1 MILHSGSGLMVVA
14 CRPSRAFLVRP
25 NCLSSSTNTEQLRS
39 QLDQLHTEAETTRA
53 KASSAR
59 LRLLRLSEA
68 AEKLKRQAAINVHRG
83 KESDAREL
91 LFQKKKVMQAMEKS
105 KNRIELLD
113 ELCTKLNEAI
123 SVKETQL
130 IGNVAL
136 DLEVDLEDPSGL
148 VRIVS
153 PKKRVQEEK
162 DEDKDFDPNAPK
174 PGDNGSQVLQFSE
187 ASPLVGEE
195 MDCQGSVG
203 LYIDTEDNK
212 TNSWREISSFSG
224 FLENL
229 DQQLNDIESE
239 LVTILNVSSLLLD
252 NKEKPKNVK
261 VQQAMELL
269 ESVRSIRESRISCS
283 PQWTAVKVCLY
294 GYGSS
299 TPENSE
305 GIVDAKALA

>member
-1 MILHSGSGLMVVA
+1 MIFHSGSGSMVVA
-14 CRPSRAFLVRP
+14 CRPFVCRAFLVRP
-25 NCLSSSTNTEQLRS
+25 NCLSSNTNTELLRS

-68 AEKLKRQAAINVHRG
+68 AEKLKRQAAINVHSG
-83 KESDAREL
+83 KENDAREL
-91 LFQKKKVMQAMEKS
+91 LFQKKKVMQAMENS

-113 ELCTKLNEAI
+113 ELCAKLNEAI

-153 PKKRVQEEK
+153 PKRRVEEEK

-174 PGDNGSQVLQFSE
+174 PGDNASQVLQFSDNSH
-187 ASPLVGEE
+187 ASPLVGKE

-212 TNSWREISSFSG
+212 NNGSGEISSFSG

-239 LVTILNVSSLLLD
+239 LVTILNVSTLILD
-252 NKEKPKNVK
+252 NKEKPKNLK

-269 ESVRSIRESRISCS
+269 ESVCSIRGRIMDFMQSTVESS
-283 PQWTAVKVCLY
+283 
-294 GYGSS
+294 
-299 TPENSE
+299 
-305 GIVDAKALA
+305 

>member
-1 MILHSGSGLMVVA
+1 MILHCGSGSMVLA
-14 CRPSRAFLVRP
+14 RRPFVCRAFLVRP
-25 NCLSSSTNTEQLRS
+25 NCLSSNTNTEQLRF

-68 AEKLKRQAAINVHRG
+68 AEKLKRQAAINVHSG
-83 KESDAREL
+83 KEKDAREL

-136 DLEVDLEDPSGL
+136 DLDVDLEDPSGL

-153 PKKRVQEEK
+153 PKKRVEEEK
-162 DEDKDFDPNAPK
+162 DDDQDFDPNAPK
-174 PGDNGSQVLQFSE
+174 PGDNGNQVLQFSDNSQ
-187 ASPLVGEE
+187 ASSLVGQE

-203 LYIDTEDNK
+203 LYMDTEDNK
-212 TNSWREISSFSG
+212 NNGSREISSFSG

-229 DQQLNDIESE
+229 EQQLNDIESE
-239 LVTILNVSSLLLD
+239 LVTILNVSTLILD
-252 NKEKPKNVK
+252 NKEKPKKLKGAASNGT
-261 VQQAMELL
+261 
-269 ESVRSIRESRISCS
+269 SRECS
-283 PQWTAVKVCLY
+283 QH
-294 GYGSS
+294 
-299 TPENSE
+299 
-305 GIVDAKALA
+305 

>member
-14 CRPSRAFLVRP
+14 CSPFVSRAFLVRP

-39 QLDQLHTEAETTRA
+39 QLDQLHTEFETTRA

-105 KNRIELLD
+105 KNRIELLV
-113 ELCTKLNEAI
+113 ELCTKLNGAI

-174 PGDNGSQVLQFSE
+174 PGDNGSQVLQFSDNSQ

-195 MDCQGSVG
+195 MDCQGSV
-203 LYIDTEDNK
+203 
-212 TNSWREISSFSG
+212 
-224 FLENL
+224 

-239 LVTILNVSSLLLD
+239 LVTILNVSSLILD

-269 ESVRSIRESRISCS
+269 ESVRGIRGRI
-283 PQWTAVKVCLY
+283 A
-294 GYGSS
+294 
-299 TPENSE
+299 
-305 GIVDAKALA
+305 DFM

>member
-1 MILHSGSGLMVVA
+1 MVDLVQGHEILFYH
-14 CRPSRAFLVRP
+14 
-25 NCLSSSTNTEQLRS
+25 TIRS
-39 QLDQLHTEAETTRA
+39 
-53 KASSAR
+53 
-59 LRLLRLSEA
+59 
-68 AEKLKRQAAINVHRG
+68 
-83 KESDAREL
+83 
-91 LFQKKKVMQAMEKS
+91 LFRFQ
-105 KNRIELLD
+105 
-113 ELCTKLNEAI
+113 AI

-174 PGDNGSQVLQFSE
+174 PGDNRSQVLQFSE

-212 TNSWREISSFSG
+212 TNSWSEISSFSG

-229 DQQLNDIESE
+229 DHQLNDIESE
-239 LVTILNVSSLLLD
+239 LVTILNVSSLILD

-269 ESVRSIRESRISCS
+269 ESVCSIRGR
-283 PQWTAVKVCLY
+283 
-294 GYGSS
+294 
-299 TPENSE
+299 
-305 GIVDAKALA
+305 

>member
-195 MDCQGSVG
+195 MDCQGSV
-203 LYIDTEDNK
+203 
-212 TNSWREISSFSG
+212 
-224 FLENL
+224 

-239 LVTILNVSSLLLD
+239 LVTILNVSSLILD

-269 ESVRSIRESRISCS
+269 ESVRSIRGS

-299 TPENSE
+299 TP
-305 GIVDAKALA
+305 GKRILRALLMQKLWHEAAWAQPKLLAAEIEEKDL